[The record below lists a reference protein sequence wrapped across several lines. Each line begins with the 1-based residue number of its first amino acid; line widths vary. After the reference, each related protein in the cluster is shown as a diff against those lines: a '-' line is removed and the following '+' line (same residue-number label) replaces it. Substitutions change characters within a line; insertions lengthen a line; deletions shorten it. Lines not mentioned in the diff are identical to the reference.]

1 MSNQAVN
8 IAITGNASSLVTAAK
23 TGEKALDGL
32 SKGAK
37 DTGKQIDEMGKEAS
51 QAEQEVKD
59 LGRGART
66 TGSEVDEMGRSAE
79 RAARSTANL
88 GRASHGLRTAGK
100 VLALGS
106 EKIVNQYTALAGG
119 AGIGLAMKA
128 QVELNDQITQMGIA
142 ARDAQTGMV
151 QGKPFAA
158 WAESTKRTVMD
169 VSKATGQ
176 SAEELTSGMQ
186 AIIQRTGDMGLA
198 TSSLQLMG
206 ETATASGSSVAEVG
220 ALIANLGQKADI
232 KGPEQMRQAITL
244 LLAQGKSGAFEL
256 KDMVTNGERLF
267 SVMSLFGK
275 GGVGGLKSFGAFVQ
289 MARTATGSAEQAS
302 TAVERLGAFMSNV
315 KKVEKHLAS
324 AGIHVKLDERADM
337 ETNIKKIISATG
349 GKFSELSLK
358 RLSSSQAFGEEGIRA
373 ISMMANEYAAGNGFK
388 MFDSFKDAGGEIAK
402 NAMLQDDF
410 NTRVHDSKLQ
420 LQKLQAVFRDFADKN
435 LASPLLALTGGLEWI
450 NAHGPETE
458 MALKGI
464 AAALLGLAAITTT
477 VKVAGVVG
485 QFASLI
491 GGGRGRLAGGAG
503 AAGGVGVQH
512 VWVDNMGAVPGGP
525 GAIPG
530 AAAAEAG
537 AVAQAARASLTSR
550 LGALLGSTSIGR
562 SVLGL
567 GRAIGSPIGGI
578 YRSAAQ
584 FGSGLA
590 ERAEMWAY
598 QKGLSGSLRPML
610 GSAFSASKRMVAGS
624 GAGALLALPYEYYQN
639 GFSMRSTVAAVGAGV
654 GGELGGALGSR
665 LGPVGRFMG
674 LAGGGMA
681 GRQGSLAAYD
691 WINEYLEKRSQNK
704 RLQDVAAQ
712 ADRINA
718 LRNAQ
723 VVPNVDAF
731 APTFQIFNQIDPQGR
746 TTTRVEGPGV
756 TKFDVL
762 SAPLAPGWGL

>member
-32 SKGAK
+32 GKGAK
-37 DTGKQIDEMGKEAS
+37 DTGKQIDGMGEEAGQTERKVKELGKESAQTES
-51 QAEQEVKD
+51 EVKD

-66 TGSEVDEMGRSAE
+66 TGSDVESFGQKAE
-79 RAARSTANL
+79 KAARSTSNL
-88 GRASHGLRTAGK
+88 GRASHSLRTTGK
-100 VLALGS
+100 VLAWGS
-106 EKIVNQYTALAGG
+106 EKVINQYTALAGG
-119 AGIGLAMKA
+119 AGIGLALKA

-142 ARDAQTGMV
+142 ARDSQTGMV
-151 QGKPFAA
+151 QGKSFAS

-206 ETATASGSSVAEVG
+206 ETATASGASVAEVG

-324 AGIHVKLDERADM
+324 AGIHVKLDEKADM

-388 MFDSFKDAGGEIAK
+388 MFDSFKEAGGDLQK
-402 NAMLQDDF
+402 NGMLMGDF
-410 NTRVHDSKLQ
+410 SIRVQDSKLQ
-420 LQKLQAVFRDFADKN
+420 MQRLVATLKDFADKN
-435 LASPLLALTGGLEWI
+435 LSGPLAGLTKMMSFFNSNAETTDRLIRLITKGLIAMAAVAAAVKIHKTFQEFRGIFGGSRSVGGKGGLLGQVSGMDVQRVYVVNMGAAGLGGGSGMGGFEPASEFI
-450 NAHGPETE
+450 GPQRPASAWSRWGRSAAMGT
-458 MALKGI
+458 GI
-464 AAALLGLAAITTT
+464 AALGAVMAFSEDGNTATGWGRALG
-477 VKVAGVVG
+477 
-485 QFASLI
+485 
-491 GGGRGRLAGGAG
+491 G
-503 AAGGVGVQH
+503 AAGVAL
-512 VWVDNMGAVPGGP
+512 GAFGGP
-525 GAIPG
+525 IGMMIGQQIGDTVGGILGDVIDHAEADVRAETRRKMDADHKDITG
-530 AAAAEAG
+530 KERLREFARSDATGGENLQRAASAAAKNG
-537 AVAQAARASLTSR
+537 
-550 LGALLGSTSIGR
+550 IGQ
-562 SVLGL
+562 S
-567 GRAIGSPIGGI
+567 
-578 YRSAAQ
+578 
-584 FGSGLA
+584 
-590 ERAEMWAY
+590 
-598 QKGLSGSLRPML
+598 
-610 GSAFSASKRMVAGS
+610 
-624 GAGALLALPYEYYQN
+624 
-639 GFSMRSTVAAVGAGV
+639 
-654 GGELGGALGSR
+654 
-665 LGPVGRFMG
+665 RFMG
-674 LAGGGMA
+674 YQEANAADAKQAGITAEDLKKLNIVLNVETHVA
-681 GRQGSLAAYD
+681 GDGSTRTKVSQDASTGFFKSATDSMGSLAPA
-691 WINEYLEKRSQNK
+691 WR
-704 RLQDVAAQ
+704 
-712 ADRINA
+712 
-718 LRNAQ
+718 
-723 VVPNVDAF
+723 P
-731 APTFQIFNQIDPQGR
+731 
-746 TTTRVEGPGV
+746 RV
-756 TKFDVL
+756 
-762 SAPLAPGWGL
+762 